1 MGSLETYAGPVAGY
15 VEEAFFFE
23 LISDRKEQTQVLLRN
38 ADSDRGVSLSFST
51 KQLPCF
57 TLWKNTQ
64 AEADGYVTG
73 LEPGTNLPNL
83 KTFERE
89 QGRVISLQPGESYET
104 SFELRVHDTA
114 EGIAQTEK
122 QIRALQTSHPRRHDG
137 PIEKFSPA

>member
-1 MGSLETYAGPVAGY
+1 M
-15 VEEAFFFE
+15 
-23 LISDRKEQTQVLLRN
+23 LLRN
-38 ADSDRGVSLSFST
+38 AEGDRGVSMSFST

-89 QGRVISLQPGESYET
+89 RGRVISLAPGESYET
-104 SFELRVHDTA
+104 SFELRVHDTPEA
-114 EGIAQTEK
+114 IAQAEK
-122 QIRALQTSHPRRHDG
+122 QIQALQTSHPLRHEA
-137 PIEKFSPA
+137 PIDRFSPS